1 MSTICFCRSLGYLP
15 FSPESDSLVST
26 QELEKV
32 SSPKLKFVETFQ
44 ENTESPS
51 LPINRDGGSDGQS
64 GSFIRATPSI
74 TNTGQ
79 FTNLQLLLMR
89 PQTTDENMRVAKTN
103 IEAMLNRLSI
113 NDQQKFL
120 DQFSRLNRDQQQY
133 AFQQFI
139 SSPPNVQEFALKQ
152 FLNLDPEVL
161 KISIDR
167 EIEAENEIE
176 PSQQSNSL
184 SMSMRM
190 PNRIPIPAPS
200 LTNNVKLR
208 FQTNFS

>member
-1 MSTICFCRSLGYLP
+1 
-15 FSPESDSLVST
+15 
-26 QELEKV
+26 
-32 SSPKLKFVETFQ
+32 
-44 ENTESPS
+44 
-51 LPINRDGGSDGQS
+51 
-64 GSFIRATPSI
+64 
-74 TNTGQ
+74 
-79 FTNLQLLLMR
+79 MR
-89 PQTTDENMRVAKTN
+89 PQTTDENMRAAKTN
-103 IEAMLNRLSI
+103 IETMLNRLSI

-120 DQFSRLNRDQQQY
+120 DQFSKLNRDQQQY

-176 PSQQSNSL
+176 PTPQQSNPL
-184 SMSMRM
+184 RLSMRM
-190 PNRIPIPAPS
+190 PNRIPIPAPP

>member
-1 MSTICFCRSLGYLP
+1 
-15 FSPESDSLVST
+15 
-26 QELEKV
+26 
-32 SSPKLKFVETFQ
+32 
-44 ENTESPS
+44 
-51 LPINRDGGSDGQS
+51 
-64 GSFIRATPSI
+64 
-74 TNTGQ
+74 
-79 FTNLQLLLMR
+79 MR

-120 DQFSRLNRDQQQY
+120 DQFSKLNRDQQQY

-184 SMSMRM
+184 RLSMRM